1 MSNKPAWLTQV
12 TDVTNPELAA
22 AIREAEQQ
30 GNPDIINNP
39 QVVGLALRAV
49 AEAM

>member
-1 MSNKPAWLTQV
+1 MSHKPAWLAQV
-12 TDVTNPELAA
+12 TDVTTPELTA

-30 GNPDIINNP
+30 GIPDIITNL
-39 QVVGLALRAV
+39 QVVGLALQAV